1 MNKSRAAEFPRER
14 SWFITSTL
22 TTPPQRPRDPKNDKL
37 EFPCITLT
45 HIAMGV
51 AGTDQVEAEG
61 NKTKF
66 EGLSIEVAVDYWP
79 GTRGSGNAAS
89 CSMRH

>member
-1 MNKSRAAEFPRER
+1 MSDLGLLHLPSLR
-14 SWFITSTL
+14 L
-22 TTPPQRPRDPKNDKL
+22 YRDLEIQKNDKL
-37 EFPCITLT
+37 EFPCIILT

-51 AGTDQVEAEG
+51 VGTDQVEAEG
-61 NKTKF
+61 NKTRF
-66 EGLSIEVAVDYWP
+66 EGSSIEVAVDYWL